1 MPDYLKLSGS
11 LFFILFA
18 FNYLVSAQV
27 SEAEKRLAD
36 KEKTP
41 PILEKKDQTPNIESE
56 NSFLKN
62 YFQTKPS
69 ERKSLTLETGADDEI
84 TDWKLERGA
93 KELNVEIG
101 IAPTHPTNFNGK
113 EFDTTGRKFA
123 LLSFRWGRVIGTP
136 KNITYE
142 YQSEVTPI
150 ALAFKNEVANPAF
163 RSANATPN
171 VAPTIRETTYGFA
184 FSPVGFRF
192 LFRPEKRLKPF
203 VALHAGFIFFKK
215 PVPLPQ
221 SLSYDFT
228 GDFGGGVQYQIE
240 QNKALNFGYRYYH
253 ISNMNIG
260 TINPGYNANVFFVG
274 YSFFY
279 K

>member
-1 MPDYLKLSGS
+1 MSVYLKLPVG
-11 LFFILFA
+11 LFFILCA
-18 FNYLVSAQV
+18 FGGSIAAQTLPNFKV
-27 SEAEKRLAD
+27 NVE
-36 KEKTP
+36 KEKERDS
-41 PILEKKDQTPNIESE
+41 IIEHD
-56 NSFLKN
+56 NSLSKS
-62 YFQTKPS
+62 YFQREPSVAKTETKQES
-69 ERKSLTLETGADDEI
+69 
-84 TDWKLERGA
+84 DWKLARGT
-93 KELNVEIG
+93 KELNVEFG

-123 LLSFRWGRVIGTP
+123 LLSLRWGRVIGTP

-142 YQSEVTPI
+142 YQVEFTPV
-150 ALAFKNEVANPAF
+150 ALAIKNEVANPAF
-163 RSANATPN
+163 QSAAATPN
-171 VAPTIRETTYGFA
+171 AAPTIRENTYGFA
-184 FSPVGFRF
+184 VSPIGFRF

-203 VALHAGFIFFKK
+203 IALHAGFIFFKK

-228 GDFGGGVQYQIE
+228 GDFGGGAQYQIKK
-240 QNKALNFGYRYYH
+240 NKAINFGYRYYH

-260 TINPGYNANVFFVG
+260 KINPGYNAQVFYVG

>member
-1 MPDYLKLSGS
+1 MPNKLKLLGG

-18 FNYLVSAQV
+18 CNRLASAQT
-27 SEAEKRLAD
+27 SETESFLAGD
-36 KEKTP
+36 ENRQAAF
-41 PILEKKDQTPNIESE
+41 KDEIQTPIGESR
-56 NSFLKN
+56 NPFSKKH
-62 YFQTKPS
+62 FQIASQS
-69 ERKSLTLETGADDEI
+69 EKETDE
-84 TDWKLERGA
+84 TADWKLKRGA
-93 KELNVEIG
+93 KELNVEFG

-142 YQSEVTPI
+142 YQIEATPV
-150 ALAFKNEVANPAF
+150 ALAFKNEIANPAF
-163 RSANATPN
+163 QTAALTPN
-171 VAPTIRETTYGFA
+171 TPPTVRETTYGFA
-184 FSPVGFRF
+184 FSPIGFRF
-192 LFRPEKRLKPF
+192 LFRPNKRVKPF
-203 VALHAGFIFFKK
+203 IGLHAGFIFFRK
-215 PVPLPQ
+215 PVPVPD

-228 GDFGGGVQYQIE
+228 GDFGGGVQYQI
-240 QNKALNFGYRYYH
+240 QKNRAVNFGWRYYH

-260 TINPGYNANVFFVG
+260 KINPGYNAQVFYIG